1 MSNLNLNLKLRYDGK
16 EVSSGVNQNLAD
28 LRRLE
33 LQARTQVSANQQQAS
48 SLQLVNSG
56 YQSLVGTMASLASVA
71 SAGKI
76 ISDTASAQLL
86 DQRLRSL
93 SGSGEAFAE
102 VQDYLFKT
110 SDDLNT
116 SYAALASSYTS
127 MLNLQRAGVVTMTEG
142 RDITEGLANAAA
154 ALGASNAQLGN
165 SLYGLNQALSSG
177 VLQVDELNQVMDPLP
192 GLLQALDRQ
201 VANTNMTFRQLTGTG
216 QVTSQMF
223 KQYLIA
229 ALNDYA
235 GAAAATEGKINA
247 AMSEMG
253 NAYQKLLR
261 EYEKDVNI
269 GVVSVLNELRD
280 GMNILRENETLV
292 TNLGVALGVVATLVV
307 GRVVGSLAASAKAKL
322 TDVAAT
328 QAQLVAERELAASHK
343 AAAVTEAA
351 RATQLQQYYAH
362 TLKVAQ
368 TDTMRAAA
376 ITNLAAAN
384 GRAIV
389 AQQTLTVATQNYEI
403 AATRAAVAGRAM
415 TSVMG
420 VLGGWPGILAMA
432 GIALLTFADNT
443 DTAAKSVSVLDD
455 RVTSLQFGLDQLGP
469 KGRLQRLE
477 EMKTLMDSMGTEA
490 AALEAQFEQTQKQLA
505 NGFKVKQNPAY
516 QLNKLVV
523 PLTAAEKTYLEK
535 QLTDLDAQLEK
546 KQMSIAALKHDAE
559 RLEKPL
565 KKPETTPKVVA
576 GPLPNNIQELQRNLL
591 GEEAAI
597 KDSYQRRREMVQRTM
612 ETDVANK
619 DKYNAI
625 LKQLDVAEQKELSE
639 LQKKTLNERI
649 RNENEARR
657 KLEQDKRDAHETSL
671 ARARGFASLEV
682 AEAYANQMAVEQ
694 AKLQAQADAY
704 RRRSKGLPSDDELAE
719 MKYDVET
726 EKLRIERERQLLLEQ
741 NFHSQR
747 EADAAS
753 HEERLFELR
762 ARKTGA
768 LQSTII
774 QFANWEKKTASEK
787 SAAIL
792 DIGTQAFGAM
802 ANQSK
807 TAFKLYKAFSISQA
821 LIKTYEA
828 ATGAYAALAP
838 IPIVG
843 PVLGAAAAGAA
854 VVMGLSQVRMI
865 QQQEPAGVAHGGLD
879 YVPAEST
886 YTLQRGERVLSPR
899 QNQQI
904 TQQVARIDERTG
916 NSGGG
921 PITVHLTVTNM
932 GQPVS
937 GQASL
942 EKGPDGDYFIS
953 LMLHE
958 LETGGMVAQKLEQT
972 YLLQRSAA

>member
-33 LQARTQVSANQQQAS
+33 LQARSQVSANQQQAS
-48 SLQLVNSG
+48 SLQLLNSG

-93 SGSGEAFAE
+93 AGSGEAFAE

-116 SYAALASSYTS
+116 SYETLAQSYTG
-127 MLNLQRAGVVTMTEG
+127 MLNMQKAGVVSMTEG
-142 RDITEGLANAAA
+142 RSITEGLANAAA
-154 ALGASNAQLGN
+154 ALGANNVQLGQAM
-165 SLYGLNQALSSG
+165 YGLNQALTQG
-177 VLQVDELNQVMDPLP
+177 VVQTTELNQVVEPLP
-192 GLLQALDRQ
+192 GLMQALDRQ
-201 VANTNMTFRQLTGTG
+201 VAGTGKTFRQLTGEG

-223 KQYLIA
+223 KLNLIA
-229 ALNDYA
+229 ALQDYA
-235 GAAAATEGKINA
+235 GSAAATEGKITA
-247 AMSEMG
+247 SMAEMG
-253 NAYQKLLR
+253 NAYQLLLR
-261 EYEKDVNI
+261 EYEQEVNI
-269 GVVSVLNELRD
+269 GVVSVINQLRD
-280 GMNILRENETLV
+280 GMNILRESETLV
-292 TNLGVALGVVATLVV
+292 SNLGVALGVMATVVV
-307 GRVVGSLAASAKAKL
+307 GRVVGSLAASTKAKL

-432 GIALLTFADNT
+432 GIALVAFAGDNETARAKVSEFDSAVSGLTTNIT
-443 DTAAKSVSVLDD
+443 
-455 RVTSLQFGLDQLGP
+455 QLT
-469 KGRLQRLE
+469 KTQRDARLVNIKAELRN
-477 EMKTLMDSMGTEA
+477 
-490 AALEAQFEQTQKQLA
+490 LEAQAGATESEIARLNGELENGRKVSDSGFLGGPVILPLTDEEKTAASDRVKLLKEDQEGYQAHIDKLKQTQEELKTLA
-505 NGFKVKQNPAY
+505 DQPVT
-516 QLNKLVV
+516 L
-523 PLTAAEKTYLEK
+523 
-535 QLTDLDAQLEK
+535 
-546 KQMSIAALKHDAE
+546 
-559 RLEKPL
+559 
-565 KKPETTPKVVA
+565 PKVVA

-597 KDSYQRRREMVQRTM
+597 KDSYQRRRDMVQRTM

-639 LQKKTLNERI
+639 LQQKTLNERVK
-649 RNENEARR
+649 NENEARR
-657 KLEQDKRDAHETSL
+657 KLEQDKRDAQERSL
-671 ARARGFASLEV
+671 ALARGFASLEV

-704 RRRSKGLPSDDELAE
+704 RRGAKGLPSDDELGE

-741 NFHSQR
+741 GFHSQR
-747 EADAAS
+747 EADAAA
-753 HEERLFELR
+753 HEERLFDLR
-762 ARKTGA
+762 ARKTGV

-787 SAAIL
+787 TTAIL
-792 DIGTQAFGAM
+792 DIGAQAFGAM

-838 IPIVG
+838 IPVVG
-843 PVLGAAAAGAA
+843 PALGAAAAGAA
-854 VVMGLSQVRMI
+854 VVIGLSQVRMI

-916 NSGGG
+916 NSGNG
-921 PITVHLTVTNM
+921 PITVHLSVTNM
-932 GQPVS
+932 GQAVS
-937 GQASL
+937 AKASV
-942 EKGPDGDYFIS
+942 EKGTDGEYFIS